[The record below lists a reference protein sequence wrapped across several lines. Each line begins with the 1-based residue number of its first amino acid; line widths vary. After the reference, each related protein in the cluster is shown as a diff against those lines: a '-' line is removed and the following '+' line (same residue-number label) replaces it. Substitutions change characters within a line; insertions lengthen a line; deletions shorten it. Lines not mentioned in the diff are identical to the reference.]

1 MSPDYFFS
9 MDFFEATTYLEGLRE
24 KEKSE
29 LEKVRLM
36 MWASLVPHSKKA
48 LDLEDVLKID
58 GITTEAHEDKEQQ
71 KKEMDALRARAKKM
85 EEIMNG

>member
-1 MSPDYFFS
+1 
-9 MDFFEATTYLEGLRE
+9 
-24 KEKSE
+24 
-29 LEKVRLM
+29 

-58 GITTEAHEDKEQQ
+58 GITTETHEDKEQQ

-85 EEIMNG
+85 EEMMNEQHIHEVTT